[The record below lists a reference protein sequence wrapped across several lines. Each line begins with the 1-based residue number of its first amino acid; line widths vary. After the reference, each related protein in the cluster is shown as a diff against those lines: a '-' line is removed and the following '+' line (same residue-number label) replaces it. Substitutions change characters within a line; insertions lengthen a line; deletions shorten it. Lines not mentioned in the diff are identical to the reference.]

1 VRVLVAAPFGR
12 TLRALRDQP
21 DALRSIGKDPTR
33 FRVAAWT
40 LSGAIAGLA
49 GALYATTLFYI
60 DPTIFLV
67 TFSFNVLVYV
77 GVGGLASVVGSIL
90 GPLVLIAFSESLR
103 FTGLPTDVSGPIQQA
118 LYGVL
123 LILLMLF
130 RRRGLVGTYE
140 LRD

>member
-1 VRVLVAAPFGR
+1 VRDRPE
-12 TLRALRDQP
+12 ALQS
-21 DALRSIGKDPTR
+21 LGKDPR
-33 FRVAAWT
+33 HYRVIAWT
-40 LSGAIAGLA
+40 ISGAIAGLA

-77 GVGGLASVVGSIL
+77 GVGGLASVAGSLL
-90 GPLVLIAFSESLR
+90 GPLLLIAFSEALR
-103 FTGLPTDVSGPIQQA
+103 FTGLPSDVSGPVQQA
-118 LYGVL
+118 LFGGL
-123 LILLMLF
+123 LIVLMLF